1 MRARD
6 PFGQALFM
14 LRRML
19 RDDGLAPGQHLPIND
34 ISVALGLSASPVRE
48 ALSRL
53 CGEGLVEE
61 RRGLGYFTRAM
72 PTEDIVGLLELEQA
86 HVELAVRLSPVVALN
101 DGGAEDLIVW
111 IRKVVEA
118 SGSVPL
124 QESFERVSSRLDRP
138 RALLVGTSEV
148 DEAIEGDPV
157 LRVRE
162 AYRAWIGGARLAADR
177 LRRTPPTV
185 LQIDDQ

>member
-19 RDDGLAPGQHLPIND
+19 REDGLAPGQHLPIND

-101 DGGAEDLIVW
+101 DGAAEDLIVW

-138 RALLVGTSEV
+138 RALLGGTS
-148 DEAIEGDPV
+148 AIEGDPV